1 MTQDGPGSPSCRVC
15 RQFSIVGGK
24 NDLVARAASQGHD
37 LEDIN
42 EGQKYGTGTFGEL
55 LVLTDTNLLF
65 RLTLLIP
72 GPGIS
77 SVDEP
82 KSISAG
88 SPLGG
93 SPGPDP
99 WARGSLGRRPH

>member
-15 RQFSIVGGK
+15 RQFSIVGVE

-55 LVLTDTNLLF
+55 LVLSGHAAS
-65 RLTLLIP
+65 LTP
-72 GPGIS
+72 Y
-77 SVDEP
+77 
-82 KSISAG
+82 
-88 SPLGG
+88 
-93 SPGPDP
+93 
-99 WARGSLGRRPH
+99 